1 MQHQDASPSGGT
13 AKPPSLD
20 DIAAIGEAVLGEFP
34 AALRKLVGDVPI
46 RVQDWPEDALLDELG
61 IDDALELTGL
71 YHGVPIGERG
81 GMQVPPSEPEMIFL
95 FRMPI
100 LFEWCER
107 GIELAD
113 IVFDVLTHEIGH
125 HLGMSEEEVLRM
137 EGRLPGREG

>member
-1 MQHQDASPSGGT
+1 MPDQDASPSCGT

-20 DIAAIGEAVLGEFP
+20 DIAAIGEAVLGELP

-46 RVQDWPEDALLDELG
+46 RVQDWPEDSLLDELG
-61 IDDALELTGL
+61 IDDAIELTGL
-71 YHGVPIGERG
+71 YHGVPVGERIR
-81 GMQVPPSEPEMIFL
+81 MQVPPSEPEMIFL

-100 LFEWCER
+100 LFEWAER

-113 IVFDVLTHEIGH
+113 VVFDVLTHEIGH

-137 EGRLPGREG
+137 EGRLPEGES